1 MKISIL
7 EQKFKRINNQTCCI
21 ILACIKDNN
30 GKTIPNSYKRFIGIA
45 KCCPEDKYDI
55 NIGKKLSLARAEL
68 KMFNHF
74 DKKAINVRIIAT
86 DMIKYYEEL
95 SNKAVKQYYHNV
107 KYIKDI
113 ISKLNK

>member
-7 EQKFKRINNQTCCI
+7 QQKFKRTNNQTCCI

-30 GKTIPNSYKRFIGIA
+30 GIVIPNSHKRFIGIA
-45 KCCPEDKYDI
+45 KCCSEDNYDF

-68 KMFNHF
+68 KMFDYF
-74 DKKAINVRIIAT
+74 DKRTIAIRRIAQ
-86 DMIKYYEEL
+86 DMIKDSEEL

-113 ISKLNK
+113 ISKIK

>member
-7 EQKFKRINNQTCCI
+7 EQTFKRNNNKTCCVI
-21 ILACIKDNN
+21 IAGIRDNN
-30 GKTIPNSYKRFIGIA
+30 GKIIPTSLKKFIGIS
-45 KCCPEDKYDI
+45 KCCSEDKYDF

-74 DKKAINVRIIAT
+74 DKKAITIRNIAK
-86 DMIKYYEEL
+86 DMIKDSEEL
-95 SNKAVKQYYHNV
+95 SNKATKQYYHNI

-113 ISKLNK
+113 ISKIK